1 MKKFILIM
9 FGVLFIVSNVFAA
22 GEHNGEWQRVDS
34 QLEECDFI
42 GDAVLNINFK
52 VLKIRATKWRY
63 DDNYGYKDKLFIGK
77 FRSNKTDIYMK
88 ARGLGYK
95 HLLEGFIKDD
105 RISLPFCSTH
115 TDMNNKFGGC
125 TYEFEK

>member
-22 GEHNGEWQRVDS
+22 GEHNGEWKRVDS

-63 DDNYGYKDKLFIGK
+63 DDNYGYKDKLFI
-77 FRSNKTDIYMK
+77 
-88 ARGLGYK
+88 
-95 HLLEGFIKDD
+95 
-105 RISLPFCSTH
+105 
-115 TDMNNKFGGC
+115 
-125 TYEFEK
+125 

>member
-22 GEHNGEWQRVDS
+22 GEHNGEWKRVDS

-63 DDNYGYKDKLFIGK
+63 DDNYGFKDKLFIGK
-77 FRSNKTDIYMK
+77 FRRNKTDIYMK

-105 RISLPFCSTH
+105 RISLTFSSTH